1 MKFFFGFVFYVF
13 PPVSFRIYTYTYICI
28 EPINFTD
35 FADIISYITKY
46 TSVSSIVPK
55 GKERASTQ
63 REVFRDMRYMYT
75 IANPSSCLP
84 VTAAYFSLYYSA
96 IPSVL
101 YIDHRSPRIFP
112 YIILYIHKLTLLS
125 NAQTPAPPISPNET
139 PL

>member
-1 MKFFFGFVFYVF
+1 
-13 PPVSFRIYTYTYICI
+13 
-28 EPINFTD
+28 
-35 FADIISYITKY
+35 
-46 TSVSSIVPK
+46 
-55 GKERASTQ
+55 
-63 REVFRDMRYMYT
+63 MRYMYT